1 MSSFSTSLFH
11 FELPGETWREET
23 MNVYRPDEDERTAF
37 IVARMPADQED
48 GRIDVNAVLGSV
60 PMREHEEREIIHDEP
75 GDLGPYDAQDVAMI
89 ARSGGIGVYL
99 RFIRVD
105 LKTHNLMFQWAG
117 PVAEREVVED
127 RVNRTLATLRF
138 R

>member
-1 MSSFSTSLFH
+1 MSWFSTSEFH

-23 MNVYRPDEDERTAF
+23 LNVYRPVDDVRTAF
-37 IVARMPADQED
+37 LIARIPATAD
-48 GRIDVNAVLGSV
+48 GVDVNDVVGLV
-60 PMREHEEREIIHDEP
+60 PLRDHEEREIIHDEP
-75 GDLGPYDAQDVAMI
+75 GDLGPYDAQDIAMV

-117 PVAEREVVED
+117 PVAEREAVED
-127 RVNRTLATLRF
+127 RVQRTLATLRF

>member
-1 MSSFSTSLFH
+1 MSWFSTSHFH

-23 MNVYRPDEDERTAF
+23 MNVYRPDADERTAF
-37 IVARMPADQED
+37 IIARMPADEE
-48 GRIDVNAVLGSV
+48 GVDVKRVVDAVEL
-60 PMREHEEREIIHDEP
+60 RDHEEREILHDEP

-105 LKTHNLMFQWAG
+105 LKTHNLMLQWAG
-117 PVAEREVVED
+117 PVADREAVED
-127 RVNRTLATLRF
+127 RVQRTLATLRF